1 MFRRTLQNKLVEK
14 KLPFRQAVMESLGCF
29 DDATLDY
36 VDDYDPADI
45 DKYCVEM

>member
-1 MFRRTLQNKLVEK
+1 MFRRTLQSKLVEK